1 MTAYVR
7 QRLAEIG
14 ADPALRRG
22 PINAHY
28 QRNLAAELLS
38 GLGYRIRLLT
48 IVHLLDRERSVA
60 DLVSRIKCSQATLSQ
75 HLGKLL
81 EVGIV
86 EGRYHGG
93 RRYYSCK
100 SHEAKEVVL
109 LLDRLASN
117 EMIPSG
123 AGDDPSLARLKRR

>member
-22 PINAHY
+22 PINEISSHD
-28 QRNLAAELLS
+28 QRNLAADLLS
-38 GLGYRIRLLT
+38 GLGYRIRLLI
-48 IVHLLDRERSVA
+48 IVHLLDKERSVA

-75 HLGKLL
+75 HLSKLL

-86 EGRYHGG
+86 EGRYHRG

-100 SHEAKEVVL
+100 SEEAKQVVR
-109 LLDRLASN
+109 LLDRLATN
-117 EMIPSG
+117 EMIPRAKAV
-123 AGDDPSLARLKRR
+123 AGEL